1 MFFTSL
7 SGFHHP
13 VFLKAQTAGME
24 RIKPD
29 YEWGEL
35 MSLFIERMW
44 RTAHF
49 CKAVYVT
56 ADSTVP
62 HESPVTASH
71 HSSNWAASFTLLP
84 ENNSLPIIHCCHK
97 KNDFLL
103 ISP

>member
-1 MFFTSL
+1 
-7 SGFHHP
+7 
-13 VFLKAQTAGME
+13 ME

-29 YEWGEL
+29 YDRGEV

-71 HSSNWAASFTLLP
+71 LRTPWLHFTIR
-84 ENNSLPIIHCCHK
+84 ENSLCRFPLILCCK
-97 KNDFLL
+97 
-103 ISP
+103 

>member
-1 MFFTSL
+1 M
-7 SGFHHP
+7 
-13 VFLKAQTAGME
+13 
-24 RIKPD
+24 
-29 YEWGEL
+29 

-71 HSSNWAASFTLLP
+71 HSSHGVAPGL
-84 ENNSLPIIHCCHK
+84 SLCYMTSLFIFHIMHPS
-97 KNDFLL
+97 D
-103 ISP
+103 